1 MAMDNSAYDDQRDK
15 AETNLQD
22 HLAIVLK
29 RKWTIISF
37 ALVVL
42 TTVTIGS
49 FLAKPTYTA
58 KGTLLLEK
66 EANILSFQDIF
77 QIETF
82 SDDYYQTQYKLLQSR
97 TLANDTIDR
106 LKLYENEKFIGK
118 INNTVGLPD
127 KSDTL
132 FRERLIE
139 NFLGRLGIEPI
150 SQTRLGE
157 VYFKTHNTH

>member
-1 MAMDNSAYDDQRDK
+1 MANYEHENKGDEAKTD
-15 AETNLQD
+15 LQD
-22 HLAIVLK
+22 YLAIVLK
-29 RKWTIISF
+29 RKWTVLSF

-49 FLAKPTYTA
+49 FLATPSYTA

-82 SDDYYQTQYKLLQSR
+82 NDDYFQTQYKLLKSR

-118 INNTVGLPD
+118 PKKAGVLPD
-127 KSDTL
+127 KS
-132 FRERLIE
+132 ER
-139 NFLGRLGIEPI
+139 
-150 SQTRLGE
+150 
-157 VYFKTHNTH
+157 

>member
-1 MAMDNSAYDDQRDK
+1 MDHYGYKDQRDK
-15 AETNLQD
+15 AEINLQD
-22 HLAIVLK
+22 YLAIILK
-29 RKWTIISF
+29 RKWTVISF
-37 ALVVL
+37 ALVML
-42 TTVTIGS
+42 TTVTIGT
-49 FLAKPTYTA
+49 FRTKPTYTA

-82 SDDYYQTQYKLLQSR
+82 SDDYFQTQYKLLQSR

-118 INNTVGLPD
+118 INNTVGIPD
-127 KSDTL
+127 KSDTP

-139 NFLGRLGIEPI
+139 NFLGRLGIGADKPDEAGRSLFQ
-150 SQTRLGE
+150 SQ
-157 VYFKTHNTH
+157 